1 MITISVLLQLDQGNI
16 HFKLSRLLEIS
27 IGLGTVLRWW
37 CVSMYVSICK
47 QVMYTTGNN
56 KVHVSVDAAY
66 VYTIA
71 EISRSHSL
79 L

>member
-1 MITISVLLQLDQGNI
+1 MITISVLLQLDQGNKVI
-16 HFKLSRLLEIS
+16 QTFRDQRLG

-66 VYTIA
+66 ILTVWVLTVFA
-71 EISRSHSL
+71 
-79 L
+79 